1 VAIAAQMPKGHK
13 HDKTMMRSTPSIIL
27 YLIESVR

>member
-1 VAIAAQMPKGHK
+1 MTIAAQMPKGQN
-13 HDKTMMRSTPSIIL
+13 HDKAMMRSTPSIIL